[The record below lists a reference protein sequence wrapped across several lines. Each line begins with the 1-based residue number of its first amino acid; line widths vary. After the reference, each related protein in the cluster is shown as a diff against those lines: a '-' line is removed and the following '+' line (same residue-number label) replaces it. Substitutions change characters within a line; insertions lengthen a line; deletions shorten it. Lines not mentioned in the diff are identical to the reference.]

1 MGMERIQ
8 AYHVGF
14 YLCLGIA
21 VVGGVLAVLFFFTL
35 QIKEA
40 WRMSFG
46 RRIYTKEKGKGETKN
61 AKEATDVIVCSHDD
75 GQSNIGK
82 GRDRTDGNG
91 RRAGRTDGRGNRD
104 C

>member
-14 YLCLGIA
+14 YLCLGVAIL
-21 VVGGVLAVLFFFTL
+21 GVILAVIFFFAL

-46 RRIYTKEKGKGETKN
+46 RRIYKKEKGKGETKD
-61 AKEATDVIVCSHDD
+61 AKEATDVIMCSGVD
-75 GQSNIGK
+75 GQSDSRK
-82 GRDRTDGNG
+82 GRNGTDGNG
-91 RRAGRTDGRGNRD
+91 RRV